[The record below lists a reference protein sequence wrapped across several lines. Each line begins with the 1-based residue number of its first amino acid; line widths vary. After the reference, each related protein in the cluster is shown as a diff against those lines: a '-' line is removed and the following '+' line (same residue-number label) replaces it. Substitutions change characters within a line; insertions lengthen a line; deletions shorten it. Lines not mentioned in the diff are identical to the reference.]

1 MPAIEVSHLRAR
13 INLIT
18 KLVDTPA
25 QLVQELT
32 RFYESYSDLT
42 FQSGLFS
49 VRAGDL
55 PAYRTPVLMNRELET
70 ALLRHTDE
78 SPEKILEII
87 DILASK
93 PQIEPRQLACSLLGN
108 LSPEYFEKVM
118 LRLADW
124 AHATGEPEDLI
135 WIFKRGSARIRREAP
150 EMWLKM
156 LQTWLES
163 SDPRYRQIAVYGLTS
178 MINDTSLTSLP
189 LIYKYLQP
197 LLLESNTKILPHL
210 ESILAK
216 LIEKS
221 EKETL
226 FFLKQVLRQAKTQ
239 TITRMVRRSLPLFSP
254 EGQESLRI
262 FLRTL

>member
-13 INLIT
+13 INLLT
-18 KLVDTPA
+18 KLVDTPV

-32 RFYESYSDLT
+32 QFYESYSDLT
-42 FQSGLFS
+42 FQSGMFS

-55 PAYRTPVLMNRELET
+55 PAYRTPVLMNRELEN
-70 ALLRHTDE
+70 ALLKYAVD
-78 SPEKILEII
+78 SPEKTLEII
-87 DILASK
+87 DLLAAR

-108 LSPEYFEKVM
+108 LSPEYYEKVTQ
-118 LRLADW
+118 RLSDW
-124 AHATGEPEDLI
+124 AHTTDEPEDLI
-135 WIFKRGSARIRREAP
+135 WMFKRGTARIRQDAP

-156 LQTWLES
+156 LQSWLES
-163 SDPRYRQIAVYGLTS
+163 SDARYRQIAVYGLTS

-197 LLLESNTKILPHL
+197 LLLESNVKILPHL
-210 ESILAK
+210 ETILAR

-226 FFLKQVLRQAKTQ
+226 FFLKQVLRQAKSP
-239 TITRMVRRSLPLFSP
+239 TITRMVRRSLPLFSS